1 MGGGQPAAQTVTN
14 KTELPKWLEDIT
26 KSNLAKAQEIADRPY
41 EAYTGQL
48 TAGFS
53 PEQLQAFDII
63 QKGVGQAAPNFETA
77 QKAAAGSAAYTP
89 QNVQAG
95 SFLTGDISSYMNPY
109 IANVEQKAI
118 EASGRSLEQAKNQIA
133 ANAAKAGAFG
143 GSRQGIAEGVAAA
156 ESARGIGELSAKLR
170 AQGFD
175 TAAALQSG
183 DYARALQASMANQ
196 AAGLQGAATNIAGAT
211 ALGNLTT
218 AGQAARQQEAA
229 LVENVGMQK
238 TAMAQAAL
246 DEAYAK
252 FLEKK
257 NYPIEGLN
265 LLLSATSATPY
276 GSTQTQTK
284 TGGPGGNSFL
294 TGLGA
299 VGTGASAALSIAQLV
314 AM

>member
-1 MGGGQPAAQTVTN
+1 MGGDPPSTQTVVS

-63 QKGVGQAAPNFETA
+63 QKGVGQAAPNFEAA

-109 IANVEQKAI
+109 ISNVEQKAI

-156 ESARGIGELSAKLR
+156 EAARGVGELSAKLR

-238 TAMAQAAL
+238 QAMAQAAL

-276 GSTQTQTK
+276 GGTQTQTK
-284 TGGPGGNSFL
+284 SGIPGGNSFL

-299 VGTGASAALSIAQLV
+299 VGTGVSALTSLATLAS
-314 AM
+314 M

>member
-1 MGGGQPAAQTVTN
+1 MGGQPSAQTITN
-14 KTELPKWLEDIT
+14 KTELPKWLEEVT
-26 KSNLAKAQEIADRPY
+26 KSNLAKAQGIADRPY
-41 EAYTGQL
+41 EAYTGDL
-48 TAGFS
+48 IAGFS

-63 QKGVGQAAPNFETA
+63 QKGVGQAAPNFEAA
-77 QKAAAGSAAYTP
+77 QKAAAGSAAYKP
-89 QNVQAG
+89 QDVQAG

-218 AGQAARQQEAA
+218 AEQAARQQEAA

-238 TAMAQAAL
+238 QGLVQRGL

-252 FLEKK
+252 WLEKR

-276 GSTQTQTK
+276 GGTQTQTK
-284 TGGPGGNSFL
+284 TGGPGASNFL

-299 VGTGASAALSIAQLV
+299 VGSAATTALTISQLV

>member
-1 MGGGQPAAQTVTN
+1 MGGQPSAQTITN
-14 KTELPKWLEDIT
+14 KTELPKWLEEIT
-26 KSNLAKAQEIADRPY
+26 KSNLAKAQGIADRPY
-41 EAYTGQL
+41 EAYTGQI

-63 QKGVGQAAPNFETA
+63 QKGVGQAAPNFEAA

-89 QNVQAG
+89 QDVQAG

-156 ESARGIGELSAKLR
+156 ESARGVGELSAKLR

-238 TAMAQAAL
+238 QALAQAAL

-276 GSTQTQTK
+276 GGTQTQTK
-284 TGGPGGNSFL
+284 TGGPGASNFL

-299 VGTGASAALSIAQLV
+299 VGSAATTALTISQLV